1 MLKVS
6 SSLYK
11 IPYYNIEE
19 QMLKS
24 INRLK
29 DDFQEVICMCATGGD
44 FDGYK
49 YTFKYSAQPTI
60 EPTSYRLKGYTWN
73 ASLSYNDV
81 GIDSELDI
89 MDEVQNKIINI
100 GDGIEN
106 DILGDR

>member
-11 IPYYNIEE
+11 IPYFNIEE

-24 INRLK
+24 INRPK
-29 DDFQEVICMCATGGD
+29 DDFQEVVCMCAEGGD

-81 GIDSELDI
+81 GIDAESEI
-89 MDEVQNKIINI
+89 MAEVQNKINTI
-100 GDGIEN
+100 GEGIEN
-106 DILGDR
+106 DILDDR